1 MKHFYDPAEY
11 FLVGDHETRNIYVI
25 NTFYKLLFKSNRPN
39 DEFPCYLYMGKGIIK
54 KETRLY
60 INRQKLELAKELV
73 SKKEMAAWA
82 GLQVKHYSPPY
93 QAEPA
98 S

>member
-1 MKHFYDPAEY
+1 MKHYYDPEEY

-25 NTFYKLLFKSNRPN
+25 NTFYKLLFKSNRPD
-39 DEFPCYLYMGKGIIK
+39 DEFPCYLYLGRGEIK
-54 KETRLY
+54 KDNRLY
-60 INRQKLELAKELV
+60 VKRQKLELAKELV
-73 SKKEMAAWA
+73 SKKEWAARE
-82 GLQVKHYSPPY
+82 GLRVTHYAPPY